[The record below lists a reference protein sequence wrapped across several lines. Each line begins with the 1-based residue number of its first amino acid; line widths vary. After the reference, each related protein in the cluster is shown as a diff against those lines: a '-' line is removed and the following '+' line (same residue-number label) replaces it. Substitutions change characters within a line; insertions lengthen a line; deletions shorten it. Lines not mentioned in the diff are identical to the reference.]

1 MHQAAQPQDS
11 RGLQP
16 AAQEGEP
23 RGVKS
28 PARPD
33 IPLARPNITQAE
45 IDAVVE
51 VLRTPNLSLGP
62 KVTEFE
68 QAFAR
73 TVGVRDA
80 IAVSSG
86 TAALHV
92 IIRALGVG
100 PGDEVITTPFS
111 FVASANCILYER
123 ATPVFADIDP
133 HTWNIDPAKIAA
145 AITPRTK
152 AIIPVDAFG
161 QPADFDAIRDIALR
175 HGLFVLEDSCE
186 ALGSTYQGR
195 RAGSLG
201 DAGVFGFY
209 PNKQITTGEGGM
221 ITTDDPKLAGLCRSL
236 RNQGRDA
243 GSSWLAH
250 PRMGFNY
257 RLPDINCALGLAQ
270 LQRLDELLTIRADI
284 AAQYLDALAP
294 LLAAKSEIRNPKSES
309 SHPTPALLT
318 QCQRPGTCQSWFV
331 FVVRLADRF
340 TEQDRDRILHDLRA
354 AGIGCSN
361 YFAPIHLQPFYR
373 EQFGFKPGDFP
384 VCEHVAARTI
394 ALPFHHELT
403 PDQVTYVCETLRRA
417 LRV

>member
-1 MHQAAQPQDS
+1 MMGKGLQSQNP
-11 RGLQP
+11 RGLES
-16 AAQEGEP
+16 AA
-23 RGVKS
+23 RM
-28 PARPD
+28 D
-33 IPLARPNITQAE
+33 IPLARPNISQAE
-45 IDAVVE
+45 IDAVVA

-62 KVTEFE
+62 KVVEFE
-68 QAFAR
+68 RAFAQR
-73 TVGVRDA
+73 VGVREA

-86 TAALHV
+86 TAALH
-92 IIRALGVG
+92 ILIRALGLG
-100 PGDEVITTPFS
+100 PSDEVITTPFS

-133 HTWNIDPAKIAA
+133 HTWNIDPSKIEA

-161 QPADFDAIRDIALR
+161 QPADFDAIRDLALR

-186 ALGSTYQGR
+186 ALGATYKGR

-221 ITTDDPKLAGLCRSL
+221 ITTDDGTLADLCRSL

-257 RLPDINCALGLAQ
+257 RLPDINSALGLAQ
-270 LQRLDELLTIRADI
+270 LQRLDELLAARAEI
-284 AAQYLDALAP
+284 AAAYLDALAP
-294 LLAAKSEIRNPKSES
+294 LLPPKSEIRDPKSAS
-309 SHPTPALLT
+309 PLAVPGLLT
-318 QCQRPGTCQSWFV
+318 QRQLSSTCQSWFV

-340 TEQDRDRILHDLRA
+340 SEKDRDRILQTLRA

-384 VCEHVAARTI
+384 ACEHVAARTI

-403 PDQVTYVCETLRRA
+403 RAQLAYVCETLKLA
-417 LRV
+417 LGG